1 MRKQSFGFTLI
12 ASIYAFLVSTIMLST
27 SNAQQ
32 PNIVFIVV
40 DDAGYADFGFMGS
53 SEIPTPNLD
62 ALAANGVTFTQAH
75 TGQACSPSR
84 AAFLTGRHYN
94 HFGYEANLKNTDD
107 PLTEHFEG
115 IPNSAVTMF
124 ERLKTEGYSTSV
136 TGKWHVGGLADIV
149 ENGVITQPGNRP
161 PKQGVDHF
169 IGFQAGGGLQE
180 MFLNPDGTD
189 NVSSYNAN
197 GKHWSNLWGDNTVD
211 YIDQHYQDSNPFF
224 IYTSFNDPHSPIT
237 QAPSFNDPR
246 ISHLSG
252 QRKTYA
258 SEVLTI
264 DDNVGKI
271 IEKLNDPNGDG
282 NQNDSIMDETM
293 IVFLND
299 NGGVLGNSADNG
311 DLRDQKGSPYDGG
324 TRVPMFISGAGI
336 DPSARGTVYD
346 KLVHSIDLVPSMVAA
361 AGGSIP
367 TGEIDGVNLL
377 PFANGND
384 AANPHNFIAA
394 RLQEEIYYRTNDWK
408 LIKNGYA
415 GDWELYDFSDIN
427 NQSEVPSDNIAAAN
441 PVIVAD
447 MIRQLTD
454 WEVTIDKQRFPSTDE
469 SIGQFNLF
477 DHFTFSGTS
486 SSFSATNAWRSPSNT
501 SATMRDRDS
510 HNGTVFHF
518 GSNNNS
524 SYTANNDLQRMNEL
538 EFIANGFEFEGV
550 FDGTS
555 DQSATI
561 AGLPV
566 LLAKNLNGELPHLTL
581 SGTRN
586 STATNAEASFSYN
599 LNLNTQLYDDL
610 EIKGDGDG
618 EFTVQ
623 GNITEYRPGRTITKT
638 GSSTVQFNGDV
649 QATGGGLVIIEGTA
663 EINSISTLTGD
674 MNIATTG
681 EAVVDGTIDGNVINS
696 GRFVVAKSGGSLS
709 SNTVNLFPTLGDGD
723 IDSRN
728 SNSKGDQDSEILVG
742 SVSNATGTTIE
753 RVIRSILSFDL
764 SSLPEDA
771 QVSSASLTLQMT
783 GNDSSSVNNI
793 SGNLEVHELLTDPV
807 LNETGSVNVDWIDF
821 DEAGGGSWTNP
832 GGDLGTQV
840 GLLRNAALPNPQT
853 TSGGQ
858 QIDIQVLSTL
868 LTSIENNLGDDALSL
883 ILSLPGEEADAANM
897 TGDRDLYRFGSNQ
910 SSNASPAMLSIIYDS
925 ATESTANVMGDFFQD
940 SDGSILFDISAAD
953 NFDQIMVGGV
963 ATLDGSLLLT
973 LEGGFAPDAT
983 DTFVLLDA
991 DSLVGEFANNGIG
1004 DRVML
1009 VDGSGSFVINYDVVN
1024 GTVTASDFLTGLAGD
1039 YNADGVVDTADYT
1052 VWRDNVGANAGTL
1065 LNDTDGGVIGQAQYD
1080 TWSANY
1086 GSSLTA
1092 QTTSQ
1097 SLAVP
1102 EPSTFGIL
1110 IAGLAGAAL
1119 RRRA

>member
-1 MRKQSFGFTLI
+1 MTP
-12 ASIYAFLVSTIMLST
+12 LSL
-27 SNAQQ
+27 AQQ
-32 PNIVFIVV
+32 PNIIFVVV
-40 DDAGYADFGFMGS
+40 DDAGYVDFGFMGS

-124 ERLKTEGYSTSV
+124 ERLKSEGYSTSV

-246 ISHLSG
+246 IAHLSG

-271 IEKLNDPNGDG
+271 IDKLNDPNGDG

-311 DLRDQKGSPYDGG
+311 NLRDAKGSPYDGG

-346 KLVHSIDLVPSMVAA
+346 KMVHSIDIVPTMVAA
-361 AGGSIP
+361 AGGSVP

-384 AANPHNFIAA
+384 VANPHNFIAA

-427 NQSEVPSDNIAAAN
+427 NQSEDPSDNVAAAN
-441 PVIVAD
+441 PAVVAD

-477 DHFTFSGTS
+477 DDFTFSGTS

-501 SATMRDRDS
+501 SETMRDRDS

-518 GSNNNS
+518 GSNNSS

-538 EFIANGFEFEGV
+538 EFIAHGFEFEDDFV
-550 FDGTS
+550 GTNN
-555 DQSATI
+555 QSATI
-561 AGLPV
+561 TGLPV
-566 LLAKNLNGELPHLTL
+566 LLAKNLDGDLPHLTL

-586 STATNAEASFSYN
+586 STASNAGASFTYN

-610 EIKGDGDG
+610 DINGDGDA
-618 EFTVQ
+618 EFIVQ
-623 GNITEYRPGRTITKT
+623 GNITEYRSGRTITKT
-638 GSSTVQFNGDV
+638 GSSTIQFKGDV
-649 QATGGGLVIIEGTA
+649 QATGNGLVINEGTA
-663 EINSISTLTGD
+663 ELSSTTTLTGD
-674 MNIATTG
+674 MNIGVTG
-681 EAVVDGTIDGNVINS
+681 EAVVDGTVDGSVTNS
-696 GRFVVAKSGGSLS
+696 GRFIVVKTGGSFP
-709 SNTVNLFPTLGDGD
+709 SNTVNLFPSLGDGD

-742 SVSNATGTTIE
+742 SVFNATGSVVE
-753 RVIRSILSFDL
+753 RVIRSIISFDL

-771 QVSSASLTLQMT
+771 QVSAASLTLQIN
-783 GNDSSSVNNI
+783 GNDASSANNI

-807 LNETGSVNVDWIDF
+807 LNETGSENVDWIDF
-821 DEAGGGSWTNP
+821 DEAGGGSWTTS
-832 GGDLGTQV
+832 GGDLGIQV

-853 TSGGQ
+853 TFAGQ
-858 QIDIQVLSTL
+858 QIDIEVLSTL

-910 SSNASPAMLSIIYDS
+910 SSNASPAVLSITYDS
-925 ATESTANVMGDFFQD
+925 AAESIANVIGDFSQD

-953 NFDQIMVGGV
+953 SFDQLMVGGV
-963 ATLDGSLLLT
+963 AALDGSLLLT
-973 LEGGFAPDAT
+973 LKDGFTPGAA

-991 DSLVGEFANNGIG
+991 DSLSGEFANEGVG
-1004 DRVML
+1004 GRVML
-1009 VDGSGSFVINYDVVN
+1009 EDGSGSFAISYDALN
-1024 GTVTASDFLTGLAGD
+1024 GTVTASDFLAGLAGD
-1039 YNADGVVDTADYT
+1039 YNADGIVDAADYT
-1052 VWRDNVGANAGTL
+1052 VWRDNVGAAPGTL
-1065 LNDTDGGVIGQAQYD
+1065 LNDIDGGVIGQAQYD
-1080 TWSANY
+1080 TWVANY
-1086 GSSLTA
+1086 GSSLSA
-1092 QTTSQ
+1092 HVSSQ
-1097 SLAVP
+1097 SSAIP
-1102 EPSTFGIL
+1102 EPSTLGIFVVAL
-1110 IAGLAGAAL
+1110 TVAAL
-1119 RRRA
+1119 RQRA